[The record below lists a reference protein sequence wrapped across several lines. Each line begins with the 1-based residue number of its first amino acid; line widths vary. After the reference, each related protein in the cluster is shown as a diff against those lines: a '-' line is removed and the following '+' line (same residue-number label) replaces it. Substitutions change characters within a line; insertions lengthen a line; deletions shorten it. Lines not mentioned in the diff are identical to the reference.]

1 MRYLILSDIH
11 ANLEALEAVLATDD
25 VADATLVLGDMVGY
39 GADPNAVIERVRELP
54 AATFIRGNHDKV
66 GAGIESV
73 RSFNHLARH
82 AIEWTAAVLTPEHR
96 LWLAELPK
104 GPKVVDETVEICH
117 GSPFDEDVY
126 IFDDLD
132 AQRALATS
140 RRQLCL
146 FGHTHLPAAFLANGE
161 FDAIPVKRDLSF
173 DLTLERGVKYLV
185 NCGAVGQPRDGDWRA
200 AFGVL
205 DTGTSILTLKRV
217 PYDVAAAQAKIQLSF
232 RRRSTIASWSRRATA
247 ACSSA
252 SRSPAWC

>member
-11 ANLEALEAVLATDD
+11 ANLEALEGVLAVGV

-54 AATFIRGNHDKV
+54 NATFIRGNHDKV

-96 LWLAELPK
+96 RWLADLPK
-104 GPKVVDETVEICH
+104 GPLVVDHTVEICH

-132 AQRALATS
+132 AQRALVTS
-140 RRQLCL
+140 RRPLCL
-146 FGHTHLPAAFLANGE
+146 FGHTHLPAAFRVDGE
-161 FDAIPVKRDLSF
+161 FEAVPLKRDVWFELP
-173 DLTLERGVKYLV
+173 LEPDVKYLV

-200 AFGVL
+200 AFGVF
-205 DTGTSILTLKRV
+205 DTTTNVLTLRRV
-217 PYDVAAAQAKIQLSF
+217 PYDVATAQAKI
-232 RRRSTIASWSRRATA
+232 IRAGLPEVLA
-247 ACSSA
+247 QRLAVG
-252 SRSPAWC
+252 R